1 MMARHV
7 KDDEGPKTLELGK
20 LVAGGGGVHGHKEPE
35 WDEPRGRRVWP
46 VVVYVG
52 STALA
57 AWMGWT
63 LADIMSPDP
72 ISSSTP
78 PAAVETVTAEAS
90 PGPTVTRWRTRPPA
104 AGKVP
109 EATPVPGPTV
119 TRWRTRLEAPSPAP
133 TVTAWRT
140 RLMTPQEEMDDE
152 DPQIPGSPG
161 PGD

>member
-20 LVAGGGGVHGHKEPE
+20 LIAGGHGVHGDPEPDWE
-35 WDEPRGRRVWP
+35 DPPPRRWP
-46 VVVYVG
+46 MVVGVL
-52 STALA
+52 SAALA
-57 AWMGWT
+57 AYLGW
-63 LADIMSPDP
+63 LAADLGELEPRA
-72 ISSSTP
+72 SSTP
-78 PAAVETVTAEAS
+78 PTAVETVTAEAS

-119 TRWRTRLEAPSPAP
+119 TRWRTRLKAPSPAP

-140 RLMTPQEEMDDE
+140 RLVTPQEEMDDE